1 MAGTDQGPRSWP
13 ITATQGDL
21 LLVEGFDVYRV
32 LGTGPSKVRTPAV
45 ITSAVATCRRM
56 RQRTA
61 ALVLDMDA
69 QFSGNSVRWGGV
81 RVPATPGAWWW
92 DLQVIGT
99 FGSDPFDL
107 TLVSGKFTILR
118 DVSHGS

>member
-1 MAGTDQGPRSWP
+1 MGGTDQGPQSWP

-21 LLVEGFDVYRV
+21 LLVEGFDVNRV
-32 LGTGPSKVRTPAV
+32 VGEGSSKVVTPAV
-45 ITSAVATCRRM
+45 ITSALATCRL
-56 RQRTA
+56 QRHREAT
-61 ALVLDMDA
+61 LVLDMVA
-69 QFSGNSVRWGGV
+69 TYSGNSVRWGGV
-81 RVPATPGAWWW
+81 RVPTRPGSWWW

-118 DVSHGS
+118 DTAHGS